1 MKSHPQ
7 QAMMIASALAYLVL
21 FTGCINR
28 GPHSIRQQR
37 APYTEVLSA
46 TDKEELLT
54 NIVRLAYSDPPVF
67 LQVSSVTASPSL
79 EYGTESEL
87 RLGDG
92 SSPNPLVLAKPKVIF
107 KDSPTI
113 VYRPL
118 LGREFSSEL
127 MLPFDIRPVFLMID
141 NGFDFSVVAQML
153 FKSMNQL
160 TNARSATTEQRA
172 EFRRVTDAISRMLKC
187 GDLRLGTTA
196 EGLRSSTSRVLA
208 IVAPGALA
216 SGDGQLVA
224 QALELDPAKTSF
236 ELMYGLQH
244 DTGSIAVA
252 PRSLLA
258 LLSYMSNYVEAPAEH
273 AGLVWPTDARAEAE
287 PLIRIHSSSSRPDLG
302 DPAVY
307 YRGHWFYV
315 QADDLRSRN
324 TLYLIRLLFN
334 LQAQAA
340 SGADTV
346 QLTLPVK

>member
-1 MKSHPQ
+1 
-7 QAMMIASALAYLVL
+7 
-21 FTGCINR
+21 
-28 GPHSIRQQR
+28 
-37 APYTEVLSA
+37 
-46 TDKEELLT
+46 
-54 NIVRLAYSDPPVF
+54 
-67 LQVSSVTASPSL
+67 
-79 EYGTESEL
+79 
-87 RLGDG
+87 
-92 SSPNPLVLAKPKVIF
+92 
-107 KDSPTI
+107 
-113 VYRPL
+113 
-118 LGREFSSEL
+118 
-127 MLPFDIRPVFLMID
+127 
-141 NGFDFSVVAQML
+141 
-153 FKSMNQL
+153 MNQL

-244 DTGSIAVA
+244 DSGSIAVA